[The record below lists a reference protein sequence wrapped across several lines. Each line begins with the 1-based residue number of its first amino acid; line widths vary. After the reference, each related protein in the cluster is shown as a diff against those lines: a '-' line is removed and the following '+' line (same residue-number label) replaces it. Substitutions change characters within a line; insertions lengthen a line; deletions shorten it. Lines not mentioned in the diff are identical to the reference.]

1 MMILIFLYYIL
12 NLKKFND
19 DYSNIK
25 STMNEKKWR
34 KIINDFFYYDLHEHN
49 TFACLFKAAKIDE
62 SRSIDWTRKFFNK
75 MKTFRSLCHIR
86 MFAHTSF
93 VHWKDLTFK
102 IWPLFFIWHREKNEI
117 IICLFVRNRFK
128 YSPHKTHLVN
138 WWSSSIQL
146 VMVVFQLTLSFPVR
160 FFSFQLKIIL
170 TFLFI

>member
-1 MMILIFLYYIL
+1 MMMILIFLYYFL
-12 NLKKFND
+12 NLKKFNH

-34 KIINDFFYYDLHEHN
+34 KILNDFFYYDLHEHN

-102 IWPLFFIWHREKNEI
+102 IWPLFFIWHREKEWNNH
-117 IICLFVRNRFK
+117 LFVCLK
-128 YSPHKTHLVN
+128 P
-138 WWSSSIQL
+138 
-146 VMVVFQLTLSFPVR
+146 FQ
-160 FFSFQLKIIL
+160 I
-170 TFLFI
+170 